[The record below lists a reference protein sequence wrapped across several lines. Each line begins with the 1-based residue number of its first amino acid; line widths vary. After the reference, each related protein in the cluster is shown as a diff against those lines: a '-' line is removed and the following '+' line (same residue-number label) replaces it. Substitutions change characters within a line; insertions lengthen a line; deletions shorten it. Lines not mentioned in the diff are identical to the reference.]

1 MWLAVVQ
8 LVNVRQLVS
17 FSSLQCGD
25 FSDLILELEY
35 GVYLEVVV
43 QEEDL
48 RRCLAIVDHK
58 LRLVGNNVKDVVR
71 VLILELLQN
80 DISQLRDDS
89 EIYFNGVALRN
100 LVEDLSETV
109 NEVSLLVIIFVEV
122 DDFAFV

>member
-8 LVNVRQLVS
+8 LVNVRQLVRVA
-17 FSSLQCGD
+17 SLQCGD

-35 GVYLEVVV
+35 SVYLEVVV
-43 QEEDL
+43 QKEDL

-58 LRLVGNNVKDVVR
+58 LRLVGNNVEDVVR

-109 NEVSLLVIIFVEV
+109 NEISLLVIIFVEV

>member
-8 LVNVRQLVS
+8 LVNVRQLVRVA
-17 FSSLQCGD
+17 SLQCGD

-43 QEEDL
+43 QKEDL

-58 LRLVGNNVKDVVR
+58 LRLVGNNVEDVVR

-109 NEVSLLVIIFVEV
+109 NEISLLVIIFVEV

>member
-8 LVNVRQLVS
+8 LVNVRQLVRVA
-17 FSSLQCGD
+17 SLQCGD

-43 QEEDL
+43 QKEDL

-58 LRLVGNNVKDVVR
+58 LRLVGNNVEDVVR

-109 NEVSLLVIIFVEV
+109 NEICLLVIIFVEV